1 MKIRLLETRE
11 QAVALARCVYRTHG
25 LTHHRNWLYE
35 PDRVLA
41 LNRAGHVQSFLAEVA
56 GHCIGH
62 VAAITPSFELQEG
75 GRPVRGE
82 RVRELGLIVVDPTM
96 DASSVRAQMVSVVYG
111 WAMERGLEGLL
122 VRCPTHRT
130 DEQRLVRAMGA
141 VPVAIHLAST
151 PKPVGPMR
159 GAISAISMYL
169 PLNPSRPSSV
179 FLPRGDVD
187 LYEAIYAQLG
197 EIREFTTQQPPTIS
211 SLSTIRV
218 EFDSVRQ
225 VGAVH
230 VLRAGRDL
238 RERVLERVDWLLGGR
253 IRHVSVSIPLASPF
267 TPAAMT
273 EWKGHGL
280 CFAGVLPGYAEDGD
294 VVVLQGLRD
303 VDLQPAEMR
312 LLDPLA
318 KTLLGRAIGD
328 WEQSRNMVRP
338 ARWMEAS

>member
-1 MKIRLLETRE
+1 MKIRLLETAE
-11 QAVALARCVYRTHG
+11 QAAALARCVYRTHG
-25 LTHHRNWLYE
+25 LTHHRSWLYE

-56 GHCIGH
+56 GHCVGH
-62 VAAITPSFELQEG
+62 VAAITPSFELQEN

-96 DASSVRAQMVSVVYG
+96 DASTVRARMVSVVYG
-111 WAMERGLEGLL
+111 WAMERGLEGLI

-141 VPVAIHLAST
+141 VPVAVHLAST
-151 PKPVGPMR
+151 PNPVGPFR
-159 GAISAISMYL
+159 GSLSAVSLYL
-169 PLNPSRPSSV
+169 PLNPSRPASV
-179 FLPRGDVD
+179 FLPRSDVD

-197 EIREFTTQQPPTIS
+197 EMREFATEKPPVIS
-211 SLSTIRV
+211 ALSTVRV

-230 VLRAGRDL
+230 VLRAGPDL
-238 RERVLERVDWLLGGR
+238 KDRVLERVQWLLGGR
-253 IRHVSVSIPLASPF
+253 IRHVSVSVPLASPF
-267 TPAAMT
+267 TPGAMA

-280 CFAGVLPGYAEDGD
+280 CFSGVLPGYGSDGD

-318 KTLLGRAIGD
+318 KTLLSRSISD
-328 WEQSRNMVRP
+328 WEQSRDMSRP
-338 ARWMEAS
+338 ARWLEAS